1 MYRSYED
8 PEALKKSL
16 EELQKQFK
24 ATSNFEDKIK
34 LYDDIEDLKARINF
48 AYQDIEADENTSY

>member
-8 PEALKKSL
+8 PQPLKAQL
-16 EELQKQFK
+16 EDLQQQFK
-24 ATSNFEDKIK
+24 AAKDYEDKIT
-34 LYDDIEDLKARINF
+34 LYDKIEDLKARINY

>member
-1 MYRSYED
+1 MYRDYEN